1 MSKKIEF
8 KVGLFVV
15 VTSILIIG
23 CVIYLAYSKGYFT
36 REYTY
41 TLSSKTGEDLTEG
54 MPVLF
59 SGYKIGRVETLELN
73 DRGML
78 LIKIRIPEQH
88 AKWIRSNSTFSL
100 YRPLIGSSRLIVAT
114 ESLNSPELS
123 PKTIT
128 EIVVVNDINE
138 TIKKVQPI
146 LEKVDKV
153 VTNVE
158 HITANLTDPQ
168 GNVNKILS
176 HSEKLT
182 GNLAKKD
189 TLLEMTVGSKE
200 SVQSVNESL
209 IKIKDILLKTEDQI
223 YGNDGVLPLVRK
235 ILKDI
240 IVKLEKIDIAL
251 DNVVKISADTAD
263 STKDLKLLRA
273 EIDSTVNSIGKL
285 INEIDKKIPFKKEP
299 EVIKLP

>member
-15 VTSILIIG
+15 ITSMLIITS
-23 CVIYLAYSKGYFT
+23 VIYLAYSKGFFT
-36 REYTY
+36 REYIY

-73 DRGML
+73 DQGIL

-88 AKWIRSNSTFSL
+88 AKWIRSNSTFYL
-100 YRPLIGSSRLIVAT
+100 YKPLIGSSRLIVAT
-114 ESLNSPELS
+114 DNLNSPELS
-123 PKTIT
+123 PKTIP
-128 EIVVVNDINE
+128 EIVVVNDINDA
-138 TIKKVQPI
+138 IKKVQPI

-158 HITANLTDPQ
+158 LITANLADPQ
-168 GNVNKILS
+168 GNINKILS

-189 TLLEMTVGSKE
+189 TLLEMAVGSKE
-200 SVQSVNESL
+200 SVQSVNDSL
-209 IKIKDILLKTEDQI
+209 KKIRDILVKTDEQV
-223 YGNDGVLPLVRK
+223 YGNDGMLTLVRN

-240 IVKLEKIDIAL
+240 IMKLGKIDVAL
-251 DNVVKISADTAD
+251 DNVVKISANTAA
-263 STKDLKLLRA
+263 STKDLKVLRA
-273 EIDSTVNSIGKL
+273 EIDATVNSIGKL
-285 INEIDKKIPFKKEP
+285 VNEIDKKIPFKKEP
-299 EVIKLP
+299 EVINLP